1 MTSSKSIIDALLEG
15 KLASVKENTE
25 SVLNY
30 KLSNK
35 LQEKYADIA
44 PSVFEAKKAKV
55 TDKDNDSEDDSGETL
70 DPVDKS
76 QLKGKLKDRE
86 DKDVDNDGDVDDSDK
101 FLHKKRKAISKAIK
115 KEDKTEC
122 PKCKGEG
129 CDHCGGDGYHEDEVD
144 ESSAA
149 RKAHTRKK
157 GGYKYGTGPKSEPG
171 GAGKGADKE
180 DDVYNRRQSD
190 AEGGEDSLKGGSANI
205 RRHKEMKR
213 RAKERKLKAI
223 ADKRKSLARE
233 KEKAEA

>member
-44 PSVFEAKKAKV
+44 PSVFEAKKK
-55 TDKDNDSEDDSGETL
+55 L
-70 DPVDKS
+70 DPVDHS
-76 QLKGKLKDRE
+76 ELKGKHKDRE
-86 DKDVDNDGDVDDSDK
+86 EKDVDNDGDVDDSDK